1 MMRKPISWVAGLA
14 CAGLALSSMFVGGAA
29 TARGDES
36 ALVLG
41 QNQNLGGT
49 NWSFTERDPDLSG
62 QGGDS
67 ASSIRNNSFQAWLVF
82 ENNTV
87 GGGGGRGY
95 CIDPGEFVTDLHISI
110 LNFGDRI
117 SSVEPLGESGCSF
130 FPEFLG
136 KPSRLPSDS
145 NRVIL
150 GQDQNLRG
158 TNWTFTA
165 SDSNLSGQG
174 GDSASSI
181 KNDDSRAWVVYE
193 HDTFRGRGYCINT
206 GIEEFDL
213 HRGILG
219 FGDKISSVRRLSTSS
234 CAGFPSFI
242 WR

>member
-1 MMRKPISWVAGLA
+1 MMRKSISLWAGLT
-14 CAGLALSSMFVGGAA
+14 CAVLALSSMFVGGAA
-29 TARGDES
+29 TARGDDF

-49 NWSFTERDPDLSG
+49 NWSFTERDPDLRG

-67 ASSIRNNSFQAWLVF
+67 ASSIKNNSFQAWLVF
-82 ENNTV
+82 EDNTT

-95 CIDPGEFVTDLHISI
+95 CIDPGEFVTDLHIGI

-117 SSVEPLGESGCSF
+117 SSVEPLGESACSF

-136 KPSRLPSDS
+136 KPSRLPSGS

-150 GQDQNLRG
+150 GQNQNLRG
-158 TNWTFTA
+158 TNWAFTA
-165 SDSNLSGQG
+165 NDSNLAGQG

-193 HDTFRGRGYCINT
+193 HDTFGGRGYCINT
-206 GIEEFDL
+206 GILVIDL
-213 HRGILG
+213 HRSILS
-219 FGDKISSVRRLSTSS
+219 FGDKISSVRRLNTSS
-234 CAGFPSFI
+234 CAGFPSFD
-242 WR
+242 WH